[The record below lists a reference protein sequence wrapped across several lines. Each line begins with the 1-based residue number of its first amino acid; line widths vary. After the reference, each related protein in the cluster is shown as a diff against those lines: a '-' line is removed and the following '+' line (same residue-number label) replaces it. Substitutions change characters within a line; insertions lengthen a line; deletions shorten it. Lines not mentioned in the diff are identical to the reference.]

1 MPSSVVDNDVKLSP
15 VDICLRFDKRDL
27 LQHLLLRLVMLVDDI
42 WKRCISHPVYSR
54 QQDLVLGM
62 NWPSLLFVEL
72 QLLLELKSILH
83 FIPIVVC
90 LWSDSFEILVGG
102 WYNRLGL
109 GTFHEALELLTL
121 IVKEARLLH
130 FDLWILLND
139 VV

>member
-15 VDICLRFDKRDL
+15 VDICLWFDKRDL